1 MAADES
7 GVNAQKGIGAPG
19 SSGAACV
26 VSAALYMCISS
37 LLSILN
43 RYLLHTRDPPL
54 EFPSLLIV
62 AQACV
67 VGSLTFVGLQNCWY
81 EESSESAYRPS
92 RLDRN
97 GVARVSTVGLLFA
110 GDILLTQCA
119 LSLAPVALVEVM
131 KCLIPAVVLVQQS
144 GLNRTL
150 PDFLQV
156 LMVCAICAGVVLA
169 IGSDGVSYNLESG
182 GLPLAAAAV
191 FVAGT
196 RLVATQLLLQGN
208 TECPMPLLLMYITP
222 AMGFTGLLSFLVFEL
237 ENFRARPPAL
247 QTPHIA
253 GSVGLVLLSSLLA
266 FGLNY
271 TELWCIR
278 VTNALVLTVTGA
290 VKTVLL
296 VWVSTL
302 GAGRLLSPRAM
313 LGSALAVGGV
323 ALMKARRFQP
333 PEDNSVTPVELRAR
347 IQRDEAISESWRPVV
362 QNPV

>member
-1 MAADES
+1 MAADEP
-7 GVNAQKGIGAPG
+7 GVNSQKGIGPAG
-19 SSGAACV
+19 NGVQCI

-43 RYLLHTRDPPL
+43 RYLLHARDPPL

-62 AQACV
+62 AQAFI
-67 VGSLTFVGLQNCWY
+67 VGSLTFVGLQHCWY
-81 EESSESAYRPS
+81 EESSESPYRPS
-92 RLDRN
+92 RLDKN

-110 GDILLTQCA
+110 GDILLTQWA
-119 LSLAPVALVEVM
+119 LSMAPVALVEVM
-131 KCLIPAVVLVQQS
+131 KCLIPAVVLVQHS

-169 IGSDGVSYNLESG
+169 IGSDGVAYNLESG
-182 GLPLAAAAV
+182 GLPLAAAAA

-208 TECPMPLLLMYITP
+208 SQCPMPLLLMYITP
-222 AMGFTGLLSFLVFEL
+222 AMGFTGLISFFVFEL
-237 ENFRARPPAL
+237 ENFRARPLAL
-247 QTPHIA
+247 QIPHLP
-253 GSVGLVLLSSLLA
+253 GSVGLVLLSSMLA

-278 VTNALVLTVTGA
+278 VTNALVLTLLGA

-323 ALMKARRFQP
+323 ALMKARRVQP

-347 IQRDEAISESWRPVV
+347 IQRDEAISESWRPNV
-362 QNPV
+362 QNAG